1 MSSDYPELAQRLE
14 SQGELSAAA
23 TAYDRAYGLQP
34 DNPQLALARQKLLDR
49 LAVAEHGITFRYIPA
64 GSFLMGSTV
73 GDPDERPVHRV
84 ELDEFWLADKPISW
98 AAYCVLM
105 DWEPPPQGHPKND
118 NFERPS
124 PNELHPVFY
133 LHQENKIRLQYCED
147 ETLRARDWHTHVQT
161 DDGLK
166 NFFGD
171 PDRADPASPWTYE
184 RKPMVSVSSQEV
196 EALCNRISNA
206 EVLYRLPTEAEWE
219 KAARGGL
226 IDSTYPWGNDPP
238 TPDRC
243 DFDRFEELSILPMRR
258 FAPNGYGLYA
268 MSGGVWEWT
277 SDFYDA
283 SYYAESP
290 TLNPT
295 GPQSGNERVLR
306 GGSWTDCEETVT
318 VSFRMSMESSSWEQG
333 WGRHFAPNIG
343 FRLCRVK
350 RAIGK

>member
-1 MSSDYPELAQRLE
+1 MSSEYSNELRVAATEYDRDYGLGPNNAELA
-14 SQGELSAAA
+14 G
-23 TAYDRAYGLQP
+23 
-34 DNPQLALARQKLLDR
+34 ARQKLLDR
-49 LAVAEHGITFRYIPA
+49 LAVVEHGITFRYIPA
-64 GSFLMGSTV
+64 GSFLMGSTT
-73 GDPDERPVHRV
+73 GDPDEQPVHRV
-84 ELDEFWLADKPISW
+84 ELDEFWLADTPISW
-98 AAYCVLM
+98 SAYCALM

-118 NFERPS
+118 KFEPPS

-147 ETLRARDWHTHVQT
+147 ETLRARDWHSHVPESE
-161 DDGLK
+161 GK
-166 NFFGD
+166 RIFGE
-171 PDRADPASPWTYE
+171 PDRADPQSPWTYE
-184 RKPMVSVSSQEV
+184 RKPMVSVSWQHA
-196 EALCNRISNA
+196 EALCNRISND

-226 IDSTYPWGNDPP
+226 VDCTYPWGNDPP
-238 TPDRC
+238 TMGRC
-243 DFDRFEELSILPMRR
+243 DFNRFDELSILPMRR
-258 FAPNGYGLYA
+258 FASNGYGLYA

-277 SDFYDA
+277 NDFYDA

-290 TLNPT
+290 THNPV
-295 GPQSGNERVLR
+295 GPQSAEERVLR

-318 VSFRMSMESSSWEQG
+318 VSFRMSLESSSWEQG